1 MHELT
6 PDFSIW
12 ADDLIDPNT
21 RQPIEVVDGAIGLG
35 LMTDLKR
42 EAGPVLKY
50 WYGDIIQVFTDPCPC
65 GLPGKRI
72 KILGRSDDMLIVK
85 GVNVYPAA
93 VQNLIAGF
101 APRTTGQMRIV
112 LTCKPPLVRPPLLI
126 RVEYGEQVSEAE
138 RPKLAQEIADK
149 CSSSLRFRPQVE
161 LVPPGTFTR
170 ATKKTVLLE
179 HAY

>member
-50 WYGDIIQVFTDPCPC
+50 WYGDIIRGVRAADH
-65 GLPGKRI
+65 GADAN
-72 KILGRSDDMLIVK
+72 RSDLQTTAGSSASPYPR
-85 GVNVYPAA
+85 GVW
-93 VQNLIAGF
+93 
-101 APRTTGQMRIV
+101 
-112 LTCKPPLVRPPLLI
+112 
-126 RVEYGEQVSEAE
+126 
-138 RPKLAQEIADK
+138 
-149 CSSSLRFRPQVE
+149 
-161 LVPPGTFTR
+161 
-170 ATKKTVLLE
+170 
-179 HAY
+179 